1 MSLVGVAGLL
11 LALSAAYFAN
21 LRNSR
26 MRFVVF
32 VLLFVMHTLSSAA
45 FYAFIQTTGGDAQF
59 YYNDPLGLY
68 RHDKGLG
75 TAIIVNFVHTLR
87 DNIGGSMFDYFMLFQ
102 ATGFWGLVILARIFQ
117 EIFEEVGVQ
126 PSGWTY
132 LPLFLPGPHFWT
144 SALGKDGPVFMGIAL
159 SIWAIMRLTKRLP
172 ALGIAITLLIAVRP
186 HMGVL
191 ALTALGLA
199 ALIDRRTKL
208 WLKVVLVIGIVAGGA
223 VVVSTLGSTLRLD
236 SSNPDSVSEYMESRT
251 ARGESFGA
259 DRSITDANMPF
270 KIVSLWLRPFF
281 VDAENM
287 MGYVASLENVAFL
300 FMMIFLTRNFRSVIA
315 VAKKVI
321 YIRYS
326 LALFLATTIMLA
338 AVNYNVGLGLR
349 QKMMVVP
356 CLFVLLTT
364 IFALRAARRGGVSGP
379 AQARAGSHQSTSP
392 AAYLGS

>member
-1 MSLVGVAGLL
+1 MGLVGVAGLL
-11 LALSAAYFAN
+11 LALSAAYFAD

-26 MRFVVF
+26 NRFVVF
-32 VLLFVMHTLSSAA
+32 VLLFVMHTAASAA
-45 FYAFIQTTGGDAQF
+45 FYVFVQSSGGDAEF

-68 RHDKGLG
+68 GRDEGLG
-75 TAIIVNFVHTLR
+75 TAIVINFVHTLR
-87 DNIGGSMFDYFMLFQ
+87 DNVGGSLFDYFMLFQ
-102 ATGFWGLVILARIFQ
+102 ATGFWGLVILSRVFQ
-117 EIFEEVGVQ
+117 EILEEVGVQ

-132 LPLFLPGPHFWT
+132 LPLFMPGPHFWT
-144 SALGKDGPVFMGIAL
+144 SALGKDGPVFLGIAL

-199 ALIDRRTKL
+199 SFFDGRTKL
-208 WLKVVLVIGIVAGGA
+208 WVKVLLGIGIVAGA
-223 VVVSTLGSTLRLD
+223 VVVSSTLASTLRFD
-236 SSNPDSVSEYMESRT
+236 TSNPDSVADYMEAT
-251 ARGESFGA
+251 TTRGDSFGA
-259 DRSITDANMPF
+259 DQSVTNANMPF
-270 KIVSLWLRPFF
+270 KVLSLWLRPFF
-281 VDAENM
+281 IDAENTV
-287 MGYVASLENVAFL
+287 GYIVSLENVGFL
-300 FMMIFLTRNFRSVIA
+300 MIMIFLAVNIRSVFS

-326 LALFLATTIMLA
+326 IALFLATTIMLA

-349 QKMMVVP
+349 QKMMAVP

-364 IFALRAARRGGVSGP
+364 IVALRAARRSGVSRTSE
-379 AQARAGSHQSTSP
+379 ARASQGASP